1 MLLSLEY
8 RHTRKF
14 SDETLGKPRSRW
26 EVNII
31 MDLNDK
37 NRI

>member
-1 MLLSLEY
+1 MLLFLQY
-8 RHTRKF
+8 RHTRKY

-31 MDLNDK
+31 MDLNDRS
-37 NRI
+37 RI